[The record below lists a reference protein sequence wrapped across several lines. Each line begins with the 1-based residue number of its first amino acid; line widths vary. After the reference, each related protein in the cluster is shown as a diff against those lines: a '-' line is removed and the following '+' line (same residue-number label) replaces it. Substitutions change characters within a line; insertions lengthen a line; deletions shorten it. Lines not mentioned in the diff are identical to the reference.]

1 MKALL
6 MSWVGACIEESLVK
20 SKDGAVSL
28 ETIYMDSF
36 DVLWRIYDAFCF
48 ARNERDY

>member
-1 MKALL
+1 
-6 MSWVGACIEESLVK
+6 VK

-48 ARNERDY
+48 TRNERDY